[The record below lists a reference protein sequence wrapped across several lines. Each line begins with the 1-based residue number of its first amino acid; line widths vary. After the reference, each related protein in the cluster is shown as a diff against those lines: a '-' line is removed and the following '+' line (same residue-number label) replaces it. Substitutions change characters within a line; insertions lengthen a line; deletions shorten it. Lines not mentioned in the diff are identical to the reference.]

1 MHLSKTDFD
10 AVIICLEQKK
20 ILITDILDATK
31 QIEVQSAQED
41 VQIDNLIEQRQIKI
55 QRIKKCDELIKEKLK
70 FLDVTEKERWD
81 KIVMCGECS
90 LNNDDEKNAFKLAGE
105 IKALFIRTA
114 ELDKKAK
121 ENLQMQYEE
130 AKENMASLRKNTAST
145 TNMFS
150 V

>member
-90 LNNDDEKNAFKLAGE
+90 LNNDDEKKAFELAGE